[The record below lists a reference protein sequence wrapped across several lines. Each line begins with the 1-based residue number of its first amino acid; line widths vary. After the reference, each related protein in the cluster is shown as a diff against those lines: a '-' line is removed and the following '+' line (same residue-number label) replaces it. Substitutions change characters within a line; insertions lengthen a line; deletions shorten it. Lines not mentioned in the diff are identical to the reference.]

1 MSKSSRT
8 LSSAKSGVEPDDLGV
23 ILVCAFRYALGR
35 KSYMPSLIADVIRR
49 YWDLVPARERLLI
62 QAELSRALNEHDDEN
77 LRRDIGW
84 EIDVETWRRL
94 AKDVDV

>member
-1 MSKSSRT
+1 
-8 LSSAKSGVEPDDLGV
+8 
-23 ILVCAFRYALGR
+23 
-35 KSYMPSLIADVIRR
+35 MPSLIADVIRR